1 MPAMGLPPRIA
12 IPVLA
17 VVAILFL
24 GFLGMLLKAGL
35 STEGSAFGPGARTN
49 GGDTNLQAT
58 PAPGPTGAGDL
69 VTIPQSGSG
78 PTGRLA
84 ELNGRIARN
93 PHDADAIFEQ
103 AELLRSLQ
111 RPADAASSYKR
122 FLAVAP
128 KDDPR
133 LADARAALATLGR

>member
-12 IPVLA
+12 IPVLT
-17 VVAILFL
+17 VVAVLFL
-24 GFLGMLLKAGL
+24 GFLFVLLKAGF
-35 STEGSAFGPGARTN
+35 STEGSAFGPGSRTN
-49 GGDTNLQAT
+49 QGDTNLQAT
-58 PAPGPTGAGDL
+58 PAPGPTGADEV

-84 ELNGRIARN
+84 ELNARIASD
-93 PHDADAIFEQ
+93 PHDANALYEQ

-111 RPADAASSYKR
+111 RPSDATAAYRR

-128 KDDPR
+128 HDPR
-133 LADARAALATLGR
+133 AADARAALAALKK

>member
-1 MPAMGLPPRIA
+1 
-12 IPVLA
+12 
-17 VVAILFL
+17 
-24 GFLGMLLKAGL
+24 MLLKAGL

-58 PAPGPTGAGDL
+58 PAPGPSSANEV

-78 PTGRLA
+78 ATGRLA

-93 PHDADAIFEQ
+93 PRDVDAIFEQ

-111 RPADAASSYKR
+111 RPGDAASAYR
-122 FLAVAP
+122 HFLAVAA
-128 KDDPR
+128 KNDPR
-133 LADARAALATLGR
+133 EADARAALSALKK